1 MKRLN
6 DVIEQFLK
14 TDERGR
20 LGPTLGPKAPQVTE
34 QQKSFLIDQLKA
46 GAAINSKIVAVLVG
60 LYVLMMIVGFVI
72 VLTLFKQPK
81 TMQAA
86 LGGSFLSLL
95 LILKGL
101 YSVWREQTRINFVSS
116 LLPSL
121 SPAEAAKVVKTYYFT
136 TKSEAAQAR
145 PR

>member
-14 TDERGR
+14 TDQSLQ
-20 LGPTLGPKAPQVTE
+20 LGPRMGEAPQVTE

-46 GAAINSKIVAVLVG
+46 GAATNNKIVAVLVG

-72 VLTLFKQPK
+72 VLTLFKQPEK
-81 TMQAA
+81 MQAG

-95 LILKGL
+95 GILKGL
-101 YSVWREQTRINFVSS
+101 HSVWREQTKIN
-116 LLPSL
+116 
-121 SPAEAAKVVKTYYFT
+121 
-136 TKSEAAQAR
+136 
-145 PR
+145 

>member
-14 TDERGR
+14 TDESLR
-20 LGPTLGPKAPQVTE
+20 LGPRLGGEAQPVTK

-46 GAAINSKIVAVLVG
+46 GAAINNKIVAVLVG

-72 VLTLFKQPK
+72 VIALFKQPQAMK
-81 TMQAA
+81 AA

-95 LILKGL
+95 GILKGL
-101 YSVWREQTRINFVSS
+101 YSVWREQTKINFVSS

-121 SPAEAAKVVKTYYFT
+121 SPEAAATLVKTYYYA
-136 TKSEAAQAR
+136 TKTQTAQTKT
-145 PR
+145 